1 MNNGLIQI
9 YLKSKGETV
18 KFILFLING
27 LAIFVIASCEN
38 KKSLPDNN
46 DFTYIADSLGS
57 NSESSNKNITKETSS
72 QATDNSKT
80 YLCDDFN
87 TELSGQL
94 EEFVIFGPPGFGAS
108 PEKDKQI
115 TGYKLILLRPILVRC
130 MPGQPAEQVQTIQLN
145 IQDTPESVKIAG
157 STVVARG
164 QLYSAQTQYHQF
176 PYLMMV
182 KRLEP
187 VNVGT
192 SL

>member
-1 MNNGLIQI
+1 LNNGLIQI
-9 YLKSKGETV
+9 YLISKGETV
-18 KFILFLING
+18 KIILFLING
-27 LAIFVIASCEN
+27 LAIFTILSCSS
-38 KKSLPDNN
+38 KRDLPDNN
-46 DFTYIADSLGS
+46 DFSYIADSS
-57 NSESSNKNITKETSS
+57 ASKNEANKKKLANENSS
-72 QATDNSKT
+72 QSVDNSKT
-80 YLCDDFN
+80 YVCDDFN

-94 EEFVIFGPPGFGAS
+94 EEFIIFGPPGFGAS

-115 TGYKLILLRPILVRC
+115 TGYKLILTRPILVKC

-145 IQDTPESVKIAG
+145 IQDTPESIKIAG

-187 VNVGT
+187 INLGT
-192 SL
+192 AL